1 MPNLSIG
8 EMAKRSGVRTSAIR
22 YYEKIGLLPKAPRV
36 NGRRRYD
43 ETALERLAII
53 RFAKGVGFGIADMGV
68 LLNGAPGRPQ
78 PERWRKLAH
87 EKIADLDQLV
97 VAASAVRQMLLG
109 TLDQKCPKL
118 VERGRALADARP
130 MKLAQLGRTVK
141 ITVPKGN
148 DRSPTQRSTTGKP
161 RL

>member
-8 EMAKRSGVRTSAIR
+8 ELAKRTGVRTSAIR
-22 YYEKIGLLPKAPRV
+22 YYERVGLLPKASRV

-43 ETALERLAII
+43 EIALERLAII
-53 RFAKGVGFGIADMGV
+53 RFAKRVGFGIADMGI

-87 EKIADLDQLV
+87 EKIADLDRLV
-97 VAASAVRQMLLG
+97 VEASAVREMLLG

-130 MKLAQLGRTVK
+130 VRLAQVSRTIQSNV
-141 ITVPKGN
+141 TESD
-148 DRSPTQRSTTGKP
+148 DRLPTQRPTTRKS
-161 RL
+161 R

>member
-1 MPNLSIG
+1 VPNLSIG
-8 EMAKRSGVRTSAIR
+8 EVAKRSGVRTSAIR
-22 YYEKIGLLPKAPRV
+22 YYEKIGLLPKALRV

-43 ETALERLAII
+43 EIALERLAII
-53 RFAKGVGFGIADMGV
+53 RFAKWVGFGIADMGV

-87 EKIADLDQLV
+87 EKIADLDRLV
-97 VAASAVRQMLLG
+97 AEASAVRQMLVG

-130 MKLAQLGRTVK
+130 MKLAQVGRTGQNSVSESD
-141 ITVPKGN
+141 
-148 DRSPTQRSTTGKP
+148 DRSSTQRSTTGKS
-161 RL
+161 R